1 MSVTVT
7 PRVSERARSLPLGG
21 VCQGLELDVAL
32 TPGVC
37 VVRVSDS
44 SGGRELLLLLC
55 DNSAAFCR
63 HSHAVVLW
71 NEARKGRAKS
81 DRRCHTHTHTHI
93 YTKTHTQTKPHTL
106 NEKHAL
112 QHTRRR
118 MHTHICTQRLCTE
131 MGQCTRARMNKD
143 ATTHT
148 QTRSHSTTT
157 TLFKHTSHFKSN
169 VIQCC
174 HHVLYLTAGTAGR
187 TEQTGAQNATMSRA
201 GVRCCP
207 ALISL
212 LLTVHPHSGAL
223 HT

>member
-1 MSVTVT
+1 MCEAAAVLLRLCVRGCVEVSVTVT

-81 DRRCHTHTHTHI
+81 DRRCHTHTHIYIQKHIHRQNHTHSMKSMHCNIQEEECTHI
-93 YTKTHTQTKPHTL
+93 F
-106 NEKHAL
+106 AL
-112 QHTRRR
+112 KDSA
-118 MHTHICTQRLCTE
+118 QRWD
-131 MGQCTRARMNKD
+131 N
-143 ATTHT
+143 
-148 QTRSHSTTT
+148 
-157 TLFKHTSHFKSN
+157 
-169 VIQCC
+169 
-174 HHVLYLTAGTAGR
+174 
-187 TEQTGAQNATMSRA
+187 AQEH
-201 GVRCCP
+201 G
-207 ALISL
+207 
-212 LLTVHPHSGAL
+212 
-223 HT
+223 